1 MKEHKRWD
9 FSIFIAIAATECRQ
23 PGVPWTTEMCDH
35 RMTTENMSLL
45 GEGMAVI
52 NLFRSN
58 ERSLW
63 PYSNTSQ
70 MHHYRRRELYE
81 TSPGEGLVVKNLR
94 HKENSTIGFVK
105 GEKLMNSWLVEPL
118 SDLDSAVKTDIVP
131 HNDKDRVPTPEHSRR
146 WWAFYGHKVT
156 WTP

>member
-9 FSIFIAIAATECRQ
+9 FSIFIAIAATEFRQ

-45 GEGMAVI
+45 REGMAVI

-63 PYSNTSQ
+63 PYFNTSQ

-94 HKENSTIGFVK
+94 HKDNSTIGFVK
-105 GEKLMNSWLVEPL
+105 GEKLMNSWLV
-118 SDLDSAVKTDIVP
+118 
-131 HNDKDRVPTPEHSRR
+131 NHSL
-146 WWAFYGHKVT
+146 T
-156 WTP
+156 WTVQWKLTFSHIMTKTGCPLLNTAEGGGHSMATR